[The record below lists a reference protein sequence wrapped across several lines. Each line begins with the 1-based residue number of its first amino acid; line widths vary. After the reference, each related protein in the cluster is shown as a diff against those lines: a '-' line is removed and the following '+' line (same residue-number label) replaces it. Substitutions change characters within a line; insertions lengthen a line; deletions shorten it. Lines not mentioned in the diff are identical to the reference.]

1 MDKTESRVT
10 ITAKITNGTV
20 EIGVEFDIGD
30 VIDQEKMLF
39 LAADALMAVDES
51 MAMKDAGEDEA
62 L

>member
-51 MAMKDAGEDEA
+51 MAMKDAGEDET